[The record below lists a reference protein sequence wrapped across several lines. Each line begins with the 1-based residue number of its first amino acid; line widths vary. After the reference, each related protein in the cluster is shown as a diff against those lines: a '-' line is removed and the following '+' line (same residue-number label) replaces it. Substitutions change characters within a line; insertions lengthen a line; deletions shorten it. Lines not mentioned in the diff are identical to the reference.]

1 MALGVELEAG
11 KGIDLR
17 SRRLLDVVERVV
29 AAAAV
34 PAVTV
39 AVVVEVAAA
48 EVVALEKENFS
59 ERPFVSEPSEFDACQ
74 PNPINQ
80 PSAPS
85 RHTEDK
91 PEKQE
96 NNSRVRKFMQ
106 SRRLSLGLRRRH
118 LPGLQLGFDRRQVI
132 LDLLANIGGK
142 RRQRVDLSLG

>member
-59 ERPFVSEPSEFDACQ
+59 ERPFVSEPSEFDACSQ
-74 PNPINQ
+74 VHAI
-80 PSAPS
+80 SS
-85 RHTEDK
+85 
-91 PEKQE
+91 PE
-96 NNSRVRKFMQ
+96 SWPPPTTSPRTPTW
-106 SRRLSLGLRRRH
+106 L
-118 LPGLQLGFDRRQVI
+118 
-132 LDLLANIGGK
+132 
-142 RRQRVDLSLG
+142 